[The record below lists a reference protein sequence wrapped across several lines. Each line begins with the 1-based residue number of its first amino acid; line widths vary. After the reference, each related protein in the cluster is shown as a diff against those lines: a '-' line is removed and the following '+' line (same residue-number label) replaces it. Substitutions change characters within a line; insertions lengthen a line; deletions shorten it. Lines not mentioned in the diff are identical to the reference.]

1 MSQNNEKLQ
10 KIDEEILTA
19 LTKIPKNPIE
29 DVISKTLV
37 TSNTASLQK
46 SKTLMMWL
54 IVASPSNV
62 RGTVLPIS
70 SATIIGRHGDVIW
83 YDAHMSR
90 KHALFSLMNNPENP
104 DEQLFTITPYKDRN
118 GTLVNGKRISERT
131 LLRENDVILMG
142 DTQFVVKML
151 L

>member
-1 MSQNNEKLQ
+1 MDYQENELEQNDSEEQASQ
-10 KIDEEILTA
+10 TRVPS
-19 LTKIPKNPIE
+19 TPIE
-29 DVISKTLV
+29 QAEIASKISPSDVRTL
-37 TSNTASLQK
+37 
-46 SKTLMMWL
+46 MWL
-54 IVASPSNV
+54 IVSNPIDV
-62 RGTVLPIS
+62 RGTILPITS
-70 SATIIGRHGDVIW
+70 GAIIGRRGDIRW
-83 YDAHMSR
+83 NDAHMSR